1 MAPASAV
8 CVELGL
14 PSLERARKLWKSPP
28 KESPP
33 IHGSRGS
40 HGSPYRAFERL
51 YLRPWKSWKSRKLY
65 KTVLK
70 ALLQHFLDTKSS
82 ISSASTTSMR
92 PWFGG
97 DCLGCSMQTSM
108 TSMTS
113 VVWGRLFETVYGDF
127 RDFHGL
133 AELGRPFLEMRGR
146 NAGHPPCGTER

>member
-1 MAPASAV
+1 MKNSELWLQMAPASAV
-8 CVELGL
+8 CVELGI

-51 YLRPWKSWKSRKLY
+51 YLRPWMSWKSWKLY

-82 ISSASTTSMR
+82 ISSASTTSM
-92 PWFGG
+92 
-97 DCLGCSMQTSM
+97 TSM
-108 TSMTS
+108 
-113 VVWGRLFETVYGDF
+113 VWGRLFGMLYADFHDFHDF
-127 RDFHGL
+127 RGL
-133 AELGRPFLEMRGR
+133 GETL
-146 NAGHPPCGTER
+146 